1 MELKIIVPTTLKEIT
16 LEQYQ
21 RFSRLEGDDDFLG
34 RKALG
39 IFCGVEFA
47 TLLEVKYKD
56 VKNILVHVNKALEE
70 KPPLTQRF
78 KLNNVEYGFMPDLE
92 NISLGEFIDL
102 DFYMRDVKDFHK
114 MMAVMYRP
122 VTSKAMKLYDIE
134 PYEASEK
141 YAEVMKQVDMG
152 IVSGAVL
159 FFYRL
164 GIELLNATLT
174 SSEVQTLLISPLQ
187 RVSEQNGDG
196 TQSSITSLKEMLE
209 DLTMSLN

>member
-34 RKALG
+34 RKALE